1 MKAWGNVRCKFLN
14 SFKASPE
21 GLSPVIGSLLLLL
34 ITFILVAAIVS
45 SVALSGSR
53 MNLQPPVVNIDLESC
68 EGGLYGV
75 GHSSHWVTFKENR
88 IVLMH
93 EGGDSLSP
101 DSISIKISGYG
112 NSFQGNISN
121 GTGKRAEGNLEVLY
135 MDLSQERKNQKYYVA
150 NNNATLE
157 DGSWDI
163 GERLI
168 LCGQDSPKKSVKSS
182 VIVSVNGNDNTS
194 DNYGFKAG
202 TEITLKIIDNKGR
215 NVIAE
220 RKAIVKLAD

>member
-34 ITFILVAAIVS
+34 ITFILVGAIVS
-45 SVALSGSR
+45 SVNLSGSR
-53 MNLQPPVVNIDLESC
+53 TNLQPPMAIITLESC

-75 GHSSHWVTFKENR
+75 GPTDDRARCDENR

-93 EGGDSLSP
+93 EGGDSLSL
-101 DSISIKISGYG
+101 DSISIKIFGYG
-112 NSFQGNISN
+112 NSYQGIP
-121 GTGKRAEGNLEVLY
+121 GHEGSPLSGDLSVLY
-135 MDLSQERKNQKYYVA
+135 MDLSKEGKNSTCYVA

-157 DGSWDI
+157 DGLWEV
-163 GERLI
+163 GERLV
-168 LCGQDSPKKSVKSS
+168 LCGQDSPKKTVKSS
-182 VIVSVNGNDNTS
+182 VIVSVDGNGNTS

-202 TEITLKIIDNKGR
+202 DKITLKIIDNKGR